1 MTKPEKVVKPTLHRQ
16 VREELRR
23 LIEEEFASGDRFPG
37 EEELMGRFGV
47 SQGTVRRALQ
57 ELSDEGL
64 LVRRVPAGTFVHKG
78 GRRRPVAL
86 VLPRYTGFFISKWRE
101 VFTLACQARGLDG
114 RHLMTQPGMDLGAL
128 VDEIERENIQA
139 CLLVANDGA
148 HTAALAKSLAR
159 RAILVMSFEQ
169 EAAGAIHLSLDEN
182 RAMEAVLGHL
192 RGLGHR
198 RAAFVVNE
206 PSVAGGI
213 PRRVKA
219 FRTVARALGF
229 SKVAV
234 IDSGLKHWEDS
245 YRAAWDLM
253 PRVAAT
259 GATSL
264 VFASDHGAWAALKWF
279 RKNGVAVPGQV
290 SVVGFNDDGPN
301 PFLDPALTS
310 VGQPVADM
318 VAAFL
323 GGLTTNKQKGAQSFE
338 PVLMVRESTGVVG
351 N

>member
-1 MTKPEKVVKPTLHRQ
+1 MKKPQRAVKPTLHRQ

-23 LIEEEFASGDRFPG
+23 LIEKEFASGDRFPG

-114 RHLMTQPGMDLGAL
+114 RHLMTEPGMDLGAFAAG
-128 VDEIERENIQA
+128 IERENIQA
-139 CLLVANDGA
+139 CLMVANDGA
-148 HTAALAKSLAR
+148 HTVSLAKMLAR
-159 RAILVMSFEQ
+159 RAITVMSFEQ

-192 RGLGHR
+192 RGLAHR
-198 RAAFVVNE
+198 GVAFVVNE

-219 FRTVARALGF
+219 FRSVARAMGF
-229 SKVAV
+229 SKATV

-245 YRAAWDLM
+245 YQAAWDLM
-253 PRVAAT
+253 PRVAAS
-259 GATSL
+259 GATAL

-279 RKNGVAVPGQV
+279 RKNAVSVPGQV

-310 VGQPVADM
+310 VGQPVGDM
-318 VAAFL
+318 VGAFL
-323 GGLTTNKQKGAQSFE
+323 DGLAADRPPGPQRFE
-338 PVLMVRESTGVVG
+338 PVLMVRESTAVAR
-351 N
+351 